1 MGYPLQ
7 YSCLEN
13 SVDRGAWW
21 ATVPR
26 SQKLDRTEATNIQHT
41 QSMNN
46 VAKPLR
52 FDLTFDALILV
63 ENTDKEVLLQDL
75 GCCIQIRVCVCGG
88 GCCYFGFLFVFAK
101 RYSSFLVPFVVP
113 YQAACGI
120 LVLQTG
126 IEPMLPALEVLIHS
140 LNQWTTWQVH
150 MCGFFVSFV
159 FLPPE
164 PLKAPGSWQCQ

>member
-75 GCCIQIRVCVCGG
+75 GCCIQSRVCVGG
-88 GCCYFGFLFVFAK
+88 GVVLF
-101 RYSSFLVPFVVP
+101 
-113 YQAACGI
+113 
-120 LVLQTG
+120 
-126 IEPMLPALEVLIHS
+126 
-140 LNQWTTWQVH
+140 W
-150 MCGFFVSFV
+150 FFVCFCKEIFKFSSTICCSIPCSMWD
-159 FLPPE
+159 LSSTNRDRTH
-164 PLKAPGSWQCQ
+164 APCLGSINT